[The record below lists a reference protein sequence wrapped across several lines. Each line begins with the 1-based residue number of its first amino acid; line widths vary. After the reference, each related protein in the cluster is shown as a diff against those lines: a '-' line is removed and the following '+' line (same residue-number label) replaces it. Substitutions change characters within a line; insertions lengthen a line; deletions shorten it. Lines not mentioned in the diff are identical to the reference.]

1 MKTDMLYC
9 YCCNRKFLDV
19 MWWSESYFPQ
29 FDLCCCCWICS
40 AKCNIDWRLTV
51 IGGRDK
57 LSRLRCGARRHIPR
71 LSALQYLTIR
81 TSHCPRAPGQGINL
95 GGGKGGESTFREFYP
110 FQNNVCSS
118 DFNLNGLRVM
128 LLFRVRSLDAYFV
141 FCTCEYGP
149 TAIDAEFGR
158 LRTLMISDQ
167 LKHTDDRLQSTESV
181 ITYPHLIKFQ
191 MWMQTRMWKCS
202 LLLGQ
207 L

>member
-1 MKTDMLYC
+1 MV
-9 YCCNRKFLDV
+9 RKLFSPIWPLLLLLN
-19 MWWSESYFPQ
+19 MQCEMQ
-29 FDLCCCCWICS
+29 HC
-40 AKCNIDWRLTV
+40 IDWQLTV

-57 LSRLRCGARRHIPR
+57 LSRLRRGARRHIPR

-118 DFNLNGLRVM
+118 DFNLNGQGVM

-141 FCTCEYGP
+141 FCTCDYGL

-167 LKHTDDRLQSTESV
+167 LKHT
-181 ITYPHLIKFQ
+181 
-191 MWMQTRMWKCS
+191 
-202 LLLGQ
+202 
-207 L
+207 

>member
-1 MKTDMLYC
+1 
-9 YCCNRKFLDV
+9 
-19 MWWSESYFPQ
+19 MWCDGQKVIFHNLTFVVAAEYAVRNATLIDNWQWSAAGTNCPDSGAGRGDTFPGYQ
-29 FDLCCCCWICS
+29 RCS
-40 AKCNIDWRLTV
+40 
-51 IGGRDK
+51 
-57 LSRLRCGARRHIPR
+57 
-71 LSALQYLTIR
+71 IR

-167 LKHTDDRLQSTESV
+167 LKRL
-181 ITYPHLIKFQ
+181 
-191 MWMQTRMWKCS
+191 
-202 LLLGQ
+202 
-207 L
+207 